1 MTFTKKTLI
10 LYFNPRSSSRWSK
23 RQDLLL
29 PAFCYRVNAPKIQK
43 RNVNILE
50 KAVLG
55 ICRIGSFSAVE
66 IGDNLDIGADL
77 AALIITQFIDQG
89 FIDKQGLLT
98 KTGLKILEQETI
110 ENQEMVAGY
119 IFQDPWTSELF
130 PRFMERQEYIDVQF
144 NQDGYPELNLGTTG
158 KPNYRRFYLP
168 SVTNIIQVTP
178 SPQDIL
184 QAVIKHDKALRH
196 RKFSEEVREDVDD
209 DWTFKQVP
217 DLKRISFIEAEPT
230 PFWLATYIYL
240 PKPEEEEDFSTGDW
254 NICDPF
260 GIGDSPWLRRK
271 LEIQIRKNPDLKG
284 VKKLISDIDEKS
296 QTGENRVNEFIAYA
310 EEEAIVKVENKL
322 TIEIRRWDNIFE
334 QLVAM
339 EISYIE
345 AECSKKS
352 ERKKDKLDDVLIK
365 SQKVIET
372 VLLLIRENYPTDKS
386 WQKLS
391 ANDREYNRDLLNK
404 LANQLGFITRLPNT
418 LLDVKQG
425 KIRSAAD
432 SGIGSLRSHLL
443 AALLTARYQNQH
455 PLNLLA
461 KKSPDMLIL
470 LDKLAEM
477 RDKSSHSSNQKLEM
491 EEVSQQI
498 DIVYEFV
505 SGMLGI
511 NL

>member
-1 MTFTKKTLI
+1 MTFTKDTPI
-10 LYFNPRSSSRWSK
+10 LYFNPRSSSWSK

-29 PAFCYRVNAPKIQK
+29 PAFCYRIIAPKFQK
-43 RNVNILE
+43 RKDNINILE

-55 ICRIGSFSAVE
+55 ICRIGAFSAVE

-89 FIDKQGLLT
+89 FLDKQGLLT

-130 PRFMERQEYIDVQF
+130 PRFIERQEYIDLQF

-168 SVTNIIQVTP
+168 PVTNIIQVTP

-184 QAVIKHDKALRH
+184 QAVRKHDQALRY

-209 DWTFKQVP
+209 DWSFEQVP
-217 DLKRISFIEAEPT
+217 DFKRISFIEEEPT
-230 PFWLATYIYL
+230 PFWLGTYIYISDD
-240 PKPEEEEDFSTGDW
+240 EFSTGNW

-271 LEIQIRKNPDLKG
+271 LEIQLKKNPDLKG
-284 VKKLISDIDEKS
+284 VKKLISGIIDIDEKS
-296 QTGENRVNEFIAYA
+296 QTGEIRVNEFIAYA
-310 EEEAIVKVENKL
+310 EEEAIVRVENKL
-322 TIEIRRWDNIFE
+322 TIEIRRWNNIFE

-345 AECSKKS
+345 AQFSEKS

-372 VLLLIRENYPTDKS
+372 VLLLIRENHPTYKS
-386 WQKLS
+386 WQTLS

-404 LANQLGFITRLPNT
+404 LANQLGFITPLPYT

-432 SGIGSLRSHLL
+432 AGIGSLRSHLL
-443 AALLTARYQNQH
+443 AALLTVRSQNQH

-491 EEVSQQI
+491 EEVAQQI

-505 SGMLGI
+505 GGMLGI
-511 NL
+511 K

>member
-1 MTFTKKTLI
+1 MTFTKETSI

-29 PAFCYRVNAPKIQK
+29 PSFCYRVNAPKIQK

-66 IGDNLDIGADL
+66 IGEKLDIGVDL
-77 AALIITQFIDQG
+77 AVLIMLQLKDKG

-98 KTGLKILEQETI
+98 KKGLNILEQETI

-130 PRFMERQEYIDVQF
+130 PRFIERLEYIDVQF

-184 QAVIKHDKALRH
+184 QAVRKHDQALRH
-196 RKFSEEVREDVDD
+196 RKFSEEVREDLDD
-209 DWTFKQVP
+209 DWTFEQVP
-217 DLKRISFIEAEPT
+217 NLKRISFIEAEPT

-240 PKPEEEEDFSTGDW
+240 PEENFSTGDW

-271 LEIQIRKNPDLKG
+271 LEIQLRKNPDLKG
-284 VKKLISDIDEKS
+284 IKKIISDIIDNDKKS

-345 AECSKKS
+345 AEFSEKP

-365 SQKVIET
+365 AQKVIET
-372 VLLLIRENYPTDKS
+372 VLLLIRESHPTYKT
-386 WQKLS
+386 WQTLS
-391 ANDREYNRDLLNK
+391 VNDREYNRDLLNK
-404 LANQLGFITRLPNT
+404 LADKIGFITPLPNT
-418 LLDVKQG
+418 LLDVKRG
-425 KIRSAAD
+425 KIQAAAD

-443 AALLTARYQNQH
+443 AALLTARSQNQH

-498 DIVYEFV
+498 NIVYEFV
-505 SGMLGI
+505 GGMLGI
-511 NL
+511 R